1 MSELTHHER
10 KIVCA
15 AVILNPTVLTVLI
28 SLCFKVGK
36 AKL

>member
-1 MSELTHHER
+1 MSELTHHEK
-10 KIVCA
+10 KIACA

-28 SLCFKVGK
+28 SLCFKVGR